1 MPEEISDTILK
12 KLKKI
17 SKDPGGKDGGG
28 KDGGGK
34 DGGGKDPG
42 GKDGGDS
49 DEFKMIIQL
58 LEVSSDFNKQTKAI
72 VIKKQ
77 FQQIADQYFPYT
89 VKQDE

>member
-17 SKDPGGKDGGG
+17 SKDP
-28 KDGGGK
+28 GGK

-72 VIKKQ
+72 AIKKQ

>member
-17 SKDPGGKDGGG
+17 SKDPGGKDGGR
-28 KDGGGK
+28 KDGGR
-34 DGGGKDPG
+34 
-42 GKDGGDS
+42 KDGGDS

>member
-28 KDGGGK
+28 KDGG
-34 DGGGKDPG
+34 
-42 GKDGGDS
+42 DS

-72 VIKKQ
+72 AIKKQ